1 MDGFRRGFHERFAN
15 YGLKLLIKGVVGGK
29 YMDFQQGLMPCVFR
43 NVYAL
48 EPLKG
53 LRLCV
58 YAFDFTAELFIR
70 DILLGLRKATNN
82 MLVVLYIK

>member
-1 MDGFRRGFHERFAN
+1 MCLG
-15 YGLKLLIKGVVGGK
+15 
-29 YMDFQQGLMPCVFR
+29 

-48 EPLKG
+48 EPLGG

-58 YAFDFTAELFIR
+58 YAFDFTAEFFIR

-82 MLVVLYIK
+82 MLVVLYKVKLPQNLILVIEAAMSPWGSFFKLQHMTLFLF